1 MLNYKWLEQMR
12 ANGRTQI
19 GLSLSIPIFNA
30 MRTKNQVMISE
41 LSIKNQE
48 YAINKAE
55 KSLRK
60 EIQQAF
66 YNALAAEQK
75 YLASKET
82 FEAARLAYTF
92 SSESYEAGRTTLF
105 ELDES
110 KNRLFKSESEMLQ
123 AKYDYLYRIKIL
135 EFYNR

>member
-1 MLNYKWLEQMR
+1 MLNDKWLEQVW

-19 GLSLSIPIFNA
+19 GLSLSIPVFNA
-30 MRTKNQVMISE
+30 MRTKNQVRISE

-48 YAINKAE
+48 YTINKAE

-82 FEAARLAYTF
+82 LEAAHLAYTF

-110 KNRLFKSESEMLQ
+110 KNRLFKSESVMLQ

>member
-1 MLNYKWLEQMR
+1 MR

-30 MRTKNQVMISE
+30 MRTKNQVSISE

-82 FEAARLAYTF
+82 LEAARLAYTF
-92 SSESYEAGRTTLF
+92 SSESYEDERHYLSLMKVKTAFLNLKARCCKQNMTIFT
-105 ELDES
+105 EL
-110 KNRLFKSESEMLQ
+110 
-123 AKYDYLYRIKIL
+123 KY
-135 EFYNR
+135 

>member
-1 MLNYKWLEQMR
+1 MLNDKWLEQMR
-12 ANGRTQI
+12 VNGRTQI

-30 MRTKNQVMISE
+30 MRTKNQVWISE

-82 FEAARLAYTF
+82 RSRPLGLHLLLGKLR
-92 SSESYEAGRTTLF
+92 GRTN
-105 ELDES
+105 D
-110 KNRLFKSESEMLQ
+110 
-123 AKYDYLYRIKIL
+123 II
-135 EFYNR
+135 

>member
-1 MLNYKWLEQMR
+1 MLNDKWLEQMR

-30 MRTKNQVMISE
+30 MRTKNQVRISE

-82 FEAARLAYTF
+82 LKPPAWLTPSPRKATRPDERHYLSLMKVKTAFLNLKARCCKQNMTIF
-92 SSESYEAGRTTLF
+92 T
-105 ELDES
+105 EL
-110 KNRLFKSESEMLQ
+110 
-123 AKYDYLYRIKIL
+123 KY
-135 EFYNR
+135 